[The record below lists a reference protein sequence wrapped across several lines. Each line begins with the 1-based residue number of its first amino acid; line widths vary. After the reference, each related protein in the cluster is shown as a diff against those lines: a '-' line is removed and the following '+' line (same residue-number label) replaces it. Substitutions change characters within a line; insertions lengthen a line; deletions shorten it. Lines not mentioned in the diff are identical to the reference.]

1 MPSSKDDRL
10 ANLTDQITYAVNKG
24 AQQISVADFNA
35 TSQSNTSHV
44 YNIIVPSLE
53 TIIDRRVEWTST
65 VTLKITTKTVEKS
78 ELGILLY
85 IIIR

>member
-1 MPSSKDDRL
+1 MPSSDFSTVLVKDDRL

-35 TSQSNTSHV
+35 TSQSNSSHV

-53 TIIDRRVEWTST
+53 TIIDRRRMD
-65 VTLKITTKTVEKS
+65 IDCYS
-78 ELGILLY
+78 ENYMWL
-85 IIIR
+85 